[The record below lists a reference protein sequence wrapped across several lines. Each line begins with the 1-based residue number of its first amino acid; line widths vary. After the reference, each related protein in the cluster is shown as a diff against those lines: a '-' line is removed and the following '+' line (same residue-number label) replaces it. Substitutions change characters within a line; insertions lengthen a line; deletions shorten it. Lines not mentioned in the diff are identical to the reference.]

1 LSTLSKNFSVAS
13 IGSFLYHSPRF
24 LAAVNAR
31 VRRINVRIDGTV
43 TRKKLRCQIDT
54 RSRACRLDLT
64 VSWGRRD
71 DKDLARRGLD
81 HFQGVQDFLKQGNWS
96 RYGEEVKK
104 VEVLL
109 REMPKAP

>member
-1 LSTLSKNFSVAS
+1 
-13 IGSFLYHSPRF
+13 
-24 LAAVNAR
+24 
-31 VRRINVRIDGTV
+31 
-43 TRKKLRCQIDT
+43 
-54 RSRACRLDLT
+54 
-64 VSWGRRD
+64 
-71 DKDLARRGLD
+71 LD